1 VGIGPVAVGATLLLS
16 PVVERPQ
23 VPSSVAR
30 RAPKCPDPSKS
41 PPSRLQVASK
51 SPPSRLQVASKSP
64 PSRLLVASQSARH
77 DFPAAGSSYEDPA
90 EALGKWSCK
99 WNRNRR
105 GRTSRASARGSP
117 TPRTVRTRI
126 GASEFL
132 QLPPPPR
139 PAPAHPFYRLAIGRF
154 HRAMSSLPRG
164 AHLVHPSHHF
174 PFLAHA
180 HPRTC
185 SRSRSLSLSRSRAFH
200 RLVSRRPRYGPRV
213 SSLTN
218 NNLTRTFRNVR
229 RGVAITPYP
238 VKVPSG
244 IIVTTLPPCDTAE
257 SLSYEATWPA
267 DDFIARSSSS

>member
-132 QLPPPPR
+132 QLPPPRSPILS
-139 PAPAHPFYRLAIGRF
+139 AS
-154 HRAMSSLPRG
+154 HRSLPPRYVITSQG
-164 AHLVHPSHHF
+164 CPSR
-174 PFLAHA
+174 P
-180 HPRTC
+180 
-185 SRSRSLSLSRSRAFH
+185 SLSSFSLSRPRAPTHVLSIPFS
-200 RLVSRRPRYGPRV
+200 VSVAQPR
-213 SSLTN
+213 
-218 NNLTRTFRNVR
+218 F
-229 RGVAITPYP
+229 
-238 VKVPSG
+238 
-244 IIVTTLPPCDTAE
+244 
-257 SLSYEATWPA
+257 
-267 DDFIARSSSS
+267 SSSSLATAPIRPPCFIAH